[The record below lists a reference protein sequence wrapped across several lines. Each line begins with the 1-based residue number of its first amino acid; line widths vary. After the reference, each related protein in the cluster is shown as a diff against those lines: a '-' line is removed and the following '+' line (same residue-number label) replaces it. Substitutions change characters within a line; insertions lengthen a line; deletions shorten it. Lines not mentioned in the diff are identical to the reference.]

1 MSAAT
6 HFNYHSEYR
15 TALEE
20 FRVIREDERRLSK
33 CGGEFIIVGN
43 VTRRLE
49 ESSPSCHSRFKNDLD
64 RLCQLHSLRRNSMQ
78 PPTMRLED
86 LKGYHC
92 VFYILIDIGAPSQI
106 DLFRENGLS
115 DNKLPIDMTTLKD
128 KIRERH
134 NDDFLGKFYKAQ
146 LAWCPV
152 QFELGMREKY
162 WDRIMPI
169 LEKTEI
175 KPHRDGRGPRKNT
188 ASLYSIEVPEEM
200 VGMKL
205 QKKMASAR
213 FKRQGD
219 RSPGFRYR
227 FALKQF
233 EFDKIDH
240 FHNEARMFDHLRD
253 KDGMIQYIGW
263 YQSLETDNE
272 GAQREYHY
280 IILELG
286 DSDLYTAIRT
296 LEPPVSPKEIL
307 GFWTAMSGISEA
319 LASIYKLKLGGV
331 NYYTRYKLADP
342 GEAYIQLSNGENRR
356 QSARVTGGTR
366 TYGAP
371 EKAAYLDGR
380 SLQEPLITQTSDVW
394 SLGCVFSIA
403 ATYVVLGP
411 QGVLIY
417 DRIRRAG
424 ILEKT
429 GDVSDT
435 FHHDDKVLSEVTEWH
450 RYLRAVARKTD
461 AYTADVLDMVDQ
473 YMLVAA
479 PDKRFTAVQVRD
491 WFKRRLEQSLIP
503 TREVPSRIEDLLQD
517 IELEVELDYEQHSG
531 IKRLDSNM
539 VPKRPASRNAQASTE
554 PDFKSQKEL
563 LDQGIRPTAH
573 RSARDSPPKPPT
585 LTIDVTSDR
594 TSWTPKYPVAHD
606 SHAYHAGSFG
616 GQHLHTQSV
625 VGHDTSQT
633 PIPRAPVTMWKVMGV
648 LEEHGHGR
656 SRSLVKFGSFGRK
669 KKMSV
674 KGKAAWKTAS
684 LTEHLNERLEKEFEN
699 RDIVYLV
706 DNGTSMREHWDQAT
720 FILGGLVWR
729 SLGYDENGMELCFTN
744 PDTNP
749 AAHIRES
756 PKQEVETFTEAMKLA
771 KPSSND
777 KMPVETMI
785 VPELARIINDYSRAM
800 ISKRRPKKKTII
812 VLTDGVWNGMH
823 IPNTLDEHLK
833 AVFQLLRDLHK
844 DLPLRNSPHNQ
855 GQEDIEKIRPITI
868 QFVRFGTNE
877 LGKERLRHL
886 DDDLTNYGCPD
897 LIDTEPAD
905 GDVYKMFLGSL
916 CDDIDRQQ
924 SIVYEP
930 ALTMVTSPSTV
941 SDSMP
946 IGLSREPT
954 QEREPAHHRDSTPI
968 SPNHRVLEASHYGE
982 QFSPTSGRFQETS
995 VTSPL
1000 SLYPQEL
1007 SAPQY
1012 ETRSNQD
1019 HVSPLRISLPQ
1030 HSTNPNFARHDNQ
1043 LQQRSPMTAASWG
1056 MRTEAGH
1063 DQSSSHPRAEAPYGY
1078 RNSFHPN

>member
-6 HFNYHSEYR
+6 HFNYHSEYK
-15 TALEE
+15 TAFEE

-162 WDRIMPI
+162 WDRIMRI

-205 QKKMASAR
+205 QKKMASAK

-233 EFDKIDH
+233 EFDKIDY

-253 KDGMIQYIGW
+253 KDGMISYIGW

-331 NYYTRYKLADP
+331 NYYTWHADIKPENILRVDSRYKLADP

-461 AYTADVLDMVDQ
+461 AYTTDVLDMVDQ

-479 PDKRFTAVQVRD
+479 PDQRFTAVQVRD
-491 WFKRRLEQSLIP
+491 WFKKRLEQSLVP

-539 VPKRPASRNAQASTE
+539 VPKRPASRNAQDSTE

-573 RSARDSPPKPPT
+573 RSARDSPPKLPALT
-585 LTIDVTSDR
+585 LDVTSDQA
-594 TSWTPKYPVAHD
+594 SWIQNNSVTHG
-606 SHAYHAGSFG
+606 SHAYHA
-616 GQHLHTQSV
+616 
-625 VGHDTSQT
+625 
-633 PIPRAPVTMWKVMGV
+633 
-648 LEEHGHGR
+648 
-656 SRSLVKFGSFGRK
+656 
-669 KKMSV
+669 
-674 KGKAAWKTAS
+674 
-684 LTEHLNERLEKEFEN
+684 
-699 RDIVYLV
+699 VYLV

-756 PKQEVETFTEAMKLA
+756 PKQEVETFTDAMKLA

-777 KMPVETMI
+777 KMSVETMI

-800 ISKRRPKKKTII
+800 ISRRRPKKKTII

-877 LGKERLRHL
+877 IGKERLRHL

-941 SDSMP
+941 SESMP

-954 QEREPAHHRDSTPI
+954 QEREPTHHRDSTPI
-968 SPNHRVLEASHYGE
+968 SPNHRNLEASHYGE

-1012 ETRSNQD
+1012 ETHQNQG
-1019 HVSPLRISLPQ
+1019 HVSPLRISLPR
-1030 HSTNPNFARHDNQ
+1030 HSTNPDPARHDNQ

-1056 MRTEAGH
+1056 MRTDAGL
-1063 DQSSSHPRAEAPYGY
+1063 DQNSPHPRAEAPYGY
-1078 RNSFHPN
+1078 RKSFHPN